1 MRNFSVLFL
10 SDGTATTTPEMHAA
24 SLLNLRY
31 GFARL
36 LTCAEAEAE
45 LRRELGG
52 HKDGGGGSGGTGGSK
67 GS

>member
-1 MRNFSVLFL
+1 MHNFSVLFL
-10 SDGTATTTPEMHAA
+10 SDGTATASAEMHAA
-24 SLLNLRY
+24 SLLNLGY

-52 HKDGGGGSGGTGGSK
+52 HKQDGSDGSGG
-67 GS
+67 